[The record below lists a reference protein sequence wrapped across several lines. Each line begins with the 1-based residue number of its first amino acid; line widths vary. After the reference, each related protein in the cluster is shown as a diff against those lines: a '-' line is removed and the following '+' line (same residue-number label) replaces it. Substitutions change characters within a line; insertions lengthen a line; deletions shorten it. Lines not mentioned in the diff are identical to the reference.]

1 MSEENEVVEN
11 EPVEQVQET
20 PEVSP
25 AEAKARA
32 KGWVGLEE
40 WKGQGKDA
48 NDWVPYKFFNEK
60 GEMIGQIQQLKKQAR
75 DFDNRLSQNNEY
87 WKSINEIEKA
97 NLVQQRNEAIENA
110 DVDTVNKL
118 DKQIGAI
125 DKQQDKLNA
134 QAQTQIDPADLAVEN
149 EYFTSL
155 ASKPKQLYAADVAAQ
170 YVAQG
175 LTGQDLVDAV
185 DVMVKKEFP
194 PQNPRRNSAPVT
206 DSTKAKSRSNDDDL
220 SLDSLSKDDKIIL
233 NSLKNVPRW
242 KGKSD
247 AEILKAI
254 KDSKK

>member
-1 MSEENEVVEN
+1 MNEENEL
-11 EPVEQVQET
+11 VEQVQET

-40 WKGQGKDA
+40 WQEQGKDA

-60 GEMIGQIQQLKKQAR
+60 GEMIGQIQQLKKQTKE
-75 DFDNRLSQNNEY
+75 FDNRLSDNNAY
-87 WKSINEIEKA
+87 WKTQLEIQKTD
-97 NLVQQRNEAIENA
+97 LLQQRNEAIENA
-110 DVDTVNKL
+110 DVSTVNKL
-118 DKQIGAI
+118 DKQINAI
-125 DKQQDKLNA
+125 DEQQGKLED
-134 QAQTQIDPADLAVEN
+134 QAQPQIDPADLAVEN

-175 LTGQDLVDAV
+175 LTGQSLVDAV
-185 DVMVKKEFP
+185 DAMVKKEFP
-194 PQNPRRNSAPVT
+194 PQNPRRNAAPVT
-206 DSTKAKSRSNDDDL
+206 DSTKSKSRSNDDDL
-220 SLDSLSKDDKIIL
+220 SLDSLSKDDKMIL